1 MSKTLKYIL
10 WIFLII
16 IIFLIIYGI
25 ISIIQGY
32 LKLTNSLAGA
42 WFNTKYCG
50 QQKCPPTDKQLSY
63 KLPTTPIDPQQ
74 LSMDVAKYS
83 SIVIYSLEKAAQDN
97 VKPTYPPELTIVK
110 ELYNDLSNPIFG
122 AVFTDKNNIWIAFRG
137 TLAPQELAQDLQY
150 TQDQLFNKKPAKQIS
165 PSFLLKNIPTGSI
178 PTGLIPKVHEG
189 FVQAYQN
196 MREDMI
202 KAIESIPNSTTK
214 TIIVTGHS
222 LGAAVSTL
230 AGLDLKQLL
239 YKVVVY
245 NFASPRIGDNAFIT
259 LVNSLLPLY
268 RFVNICDMIPNM
280 PPAVSP
286 NLKDTNNPYF
296 YEHAGTMIPFQVN
309 RLSMLNNHLI
319 PSYMEGMEKLQ
330 LQPNLNI

>member
-1 MSKTLKYIL
+1 MEKHLKYIL
-10 WIFLII
+10 WIFLFII
-16 IIFLIIYGI
+16 ICVIIYGI
-25 ISIIQGY
+25 IYIILGY
-32 LKLTNSLAGA
+32 LNVRNSLADA

-50 QQKCPPTDKQLSY
+50 QKKCPPTDKQLSY
-63 KLPTTPIDPQQ
+63 KIPTVTIDPEK
-74 LSMDVAKYS
+74 LSMDVAQYS
-83 SIVIYSLEKAAQDN
+83 SIVVYSLEKAAQDN
-97 VKPTYPPELTIVK
+97 VKPTYPSELTIVK
-110 ELYNDLSNPIFG
+110 ELYNDSSNPIFG
-122 AVFTDKNNIWIAFRG
+122 AIFTDKNNIWIAFRG
-137 TLAPQELAQDLQY
+137 TLAPQEWAQDLEY
-150 TQDQLFNKKPAKQIS
+150 TQNQLFNKTPTKQIS
-165 PSFLLKNIPTGSI
+165 PSFLLKNN

-202 KAIESIPNSTTK
+202 KAIESIPNSKTK

-239 YKVVVY
+239 YTTVVVY

-319 PSYMEGMEKLQ
+319 PSYMEGMEQLQ